1 MDHYAQVRNTSV
13 PPLGTYPTL
22 PTYMANF
29 TPEVGGFSSLSPL
42 APLTPPA
49 TAAGATTEGLGG
61 LLNNLGSLR
70 QMVDRMGGID
80 GILSNMGKIQKMIG
94 TMQQMGPMFKLL
106 LGGLGGARATATAR
120 PNSELNEY
128 PRRRRRRRRRQRV
141 ASGRR
146 QKGPRIAALPPRWI
160 DHRINSTA
168 QSTPR
173 PHGKHTTPAQ
183 ASE

>member
-1 MDHYAQVRNTSV
+1 
-13 PPLGTYPTL
+13 
-22 PTYMANF
+22 MASF

-42 APLTPPA
+42 APPTPP
-49 TAAGATTEGLGG
+49 AGATTEGLGG

-80 GILSNMGKIQKMIG
+80 GLLSNMGKIQKMIG

-106 LGGLGGARATATAR
+106 LGGLGAARATATAR
-120 PNSELNEY
+120 SNSELNEY
-128 PRRRRRRRRRQRV
+128 PRRRRRRRRQRV
-141 ASGRR
+141 ASGRQ
-146 QKGPRIAALPPRWI
+146 QKGPRIAALPP
-160 DHRINSTA
+160 

-173 PHGKHTTPAQ
+173 PHGKHTTPAR